1 MLIRAWAR
9 AFEQRCLRPLG
20 RALRPGGRRRGAAG
34 NRIDA
39 LERRVEELEG
49 LVRELTGLV
58 YLGLDDPQPAV
69 GRQLDQPPGA
79 GVGEDDAA
87 AREAA

>member
-9 AFEQRCLRPLG
+9 AFEQRCLRPVG
-20 RALRPGGRRRGAAG
+20 RALRPGGRRGAAG

-49 LVRELTGLV
+49 VVRELTGLV
-58 YLGLDDPQPAV
+58 YLGLDEPQPAV
-69 GRQLDQPPGA
+69 GRPLDRPPVAGA
-79 GVGEDDAA
+79 GDAA

>member
-69 GRQLDQPPGA
+69 GRPLDRPLVA
-79 GVGEDDAA
+79 GGGDTA

>member
-1 MLIRAWAR
+1 MILRACTR

-20 RALRPGGRRRGAAG
+20 RLLRKARPRGAG
-34 NRIDA
+34 RGRIDQ

-49 LVRELTGLV
+49 LVRELTGLA
-58 YLGLDDPQPAV
+58 YLALDEREPA
-69 GRQLDQPPGA
+69 GGGPTAASTG
-79 GVGEDDAA
+79 A

>member
-20 RALRPGGRRRGAAG
+20 RALRPGDRRRGAAG
-34 NRIDA
+34 SRIDT

-69 GRQLDQPPGA
+69 GRQFDQPPVA
-79 GVGEDDAA
+79 AADAA